1 MEPGGILAPLHSVA
15 PDSEHGTRHE
25 LRLPKDASS
34 PGSCASS
41 KRHPAGPA
49 AATVVERSADF
60 LRQKL
65 TSPRPPFSL
74 ARRFL
79 PKNLAIH
86 EGTAITLVDQSSF
99 LRAARKT
106 FPAR

>member
-1 MEPGGILAPLHSVA
+1 M
-15 PDSEHGTRHE
+15 R
-25 LRLPKDASS
+25 R

-60 LRQKL
+60 LREKL
-65 TSPRPPFSL
+65 TSRPRPPFSL